1 MGLEDPKEKWASSV
15 ATTRIGAT
23 PEEGG
28 TRGSTIS
35 LGGETTLPFLHF
47 EGETPN
53 KPVVAMEVLDVKPT
67 DWPDVLLKP
76 FADVVGSPA
85 DWAAKCVQDYGAEMI
100 CLRLENIHP
109 DFGDKGPD
117 EAAETVRAVLD
128 AVNVPL
134 VIWGC
139 DVDEKDNLVLPK
151 CSEVAAGERCLIGT
165 VKEDNYKTLT
175 AACMADGHSMIAE
188 SPLDINIAKQINILV
203 SEVGF
208 PLDRVVMYPTTGG
221 VGYGIEYAY
230 SIQERGR
237 LASLSGDK
245 MMSPPVCCQVGREA
259 WRAKEAKATTE
270 DMPQW
275 GPADKRGP
283 MWEAMTAIALLQAGS
298 DLLIM
303 RHPDAVALVRKAI
316 DGFMRKA

>member
-1 MGLEDPKEKWASSV
+1 
-15 ATTRIGAT
+15 
-23 PEEGG
+23 
-28 TRGSTIS
+28 
-35 LGGETTLPFLHF
+35 
-47 EGETPN
+47 
-53 KPVVAMEVLDVKPT
+53 
-67 DWPDVLLKP
+67 
-76 FADVVGSPA
+76 
-85 DWAAKCVQDYGAEMI
+85 
-100 CLRLENIHP
+100 
-109 DFGDKGPD
+109 
-117 EAAETVRAVLD
+117 
-128 AVNVPL
+128 
-134 VIWGC
+134 
-139 DVDEKDNLVLPK
+139 
-151 CSEVAAGERCLIGT
+151 
-165 VKEDNYKTLT
+165 
-175 AACMADGHSMIAE
+175 MADGHSMIAE

-245 MMSPPVCCQVGREA
+245 MMSPPVCCQIGREA
-259 WRAKEAKATTE
+259 WRAKEAKATAE